1 MRRDLVPVVV
11 LALLAGGCGS
21 AASQAP
27 TLPPTAM
34 ADASRVDMCTIL
46 TDAELTGLGAELN
59 RRKPVNRLGL
69 VGCHWG
75 GMPFVLGLERDKET
89 VASYKARRH
98 DPAFTS
104 FADNTVNGRAGAH
117 LSVDRAR
124 DDCTQLIDG
133 GPVSLTV
140 SVSPAGL
147 YTGPKIDS
155 CAEALL
161 IAQMIEPRLPK
172 AGS

>member
-1 MRRDLVPVVV
+1 MRRDLVPVAV

-21 AASQAP
+21 AAQAP
-27 TLPPTAM
+27 PSTSV

-75 GMPFVLGLERDKET
+75 GTPFVLGLERDKET

-98 DPAFTS
+98 DPSFTS
-104 FADNTVNGRAGAH
+104 FGDNTVNGRAGAR

-155 CAEALL
+155 CAEALR